1 MGRGRCMGAHRGRS
15 IGWWMM
21 RSLVIKEG
29 LEEDLR
35 SAVAVKRLNMHR
47 GRVEEGS
54 QRGNKEGRKRDNVC
68 FSTKPARLLPCSIT
82 LHRMLH
88 TLL

>member
-1 MGRGRCMGAHRGRS
+1 ME
-15 IGWWMM
+15 
-21 RSLVIKEG
+21 EG

-35 SAVAVKRLNMHR
+35 SAVAVERLNMHR

-88 TLL
+88 TLLQTLDTAYHIESGLLTVQSV

>member
-1 MGRGRCMGAHRGRS
+1 MGRGRCIGAHRGRS

-21 RSLVIKEG
+21 RSLVMEEG

-47 GRVEEGS
+47 GRVEGS
-54 QRGNKEGRKRDNVC
+54 N
-68 FSTKPARLLPCSIT
+68 
-82 LHRMLH
+82 
-88 TLL
+88 